1 MKVLIA
7 LALLAP
13 TSDAAGLRASRRSR
27 RLADQL
33 DLSRLEEAAGE
44 GRLGA
49 GISFKLDGSHK
60 MSLAGEKSRLATAVA
75 RRMDCGEATRLF
87 RDAGKHEAAQK
98 AAGLDLWYAVRCAA
112 ADGDETKEAKSQKT
126 LKRLRRFLDS
136 ESHDGV
142 AFIEPEL
149 EKTLTR
155 EDILP
160 GFLAEQDER
169 RLQQTYQYRLIKA
182 NHECNSDDAWLG
194 SFGTVKGCADECL
207 QTEGCR
213 FFIYGKIGTQGD
225 KAGWCYHEKT
235 SDATCSK
242 DWESDSYD
250 FYALELMPNPDPYY
264 AAQKPT
270 YDLIRLPRAW
280 EAANLDLLKDVVV
293 NVVDSGIDLSH
304 EDLKDAIWKN
314 PGETCGNGLDDDNN
328 GFVDDCYGYNFA
340 DNTGTDLIGEKASQV
355 ATFGFHGTFVAGQVA
370 ADTNNGKGIASV
382 AGGAKIMTSVIFG
395 KKSHPRKSH
404 CCHGEAIIY
413 GANNGAKI
421 SLNSWTYLKP
431 NEVEQS
437 VLDAIDYANT
447 KGGVVVAAAGNS
459 GSEDPFY
466 PAAYGPPLWPGK
478 AGAVA
483 VAAVDNSKVAGPYPK
498 STTEATNFG
507 SHIDIS
513 APGINMYGPGPKVGI
528 SSYWITSGTSM
539 AAPIVA
545 GVFALGYSVNPSL
558 SREHLLRCMKD
569 TAINLDAEN
578 AGKSAL
584 GHQVK
589 GGYAEKLGAGLIDA
603 RAFVECASQ
612 CFSDPG
618 VPVAGCEC
626 HDTCATCGFSD
637 SPTGDSD
644 CITCKNGDPVNKQN
658 GDATGTCDRSGPPSC
673 FVRHPTMP
681 DAAWKCESRCEGH
694 KAPWREKCA
703 WTSNDCA
710 GCFEC
715 EWSRHAFWLTPGLPI
730 HCKCHDTCAT
740 CGFNPEPTP
749 TGDSDCITCKNGG
762 PVTKVWDDGTGRCA
776 QSSQGGKK
784 NRRAT
789 PIVIIVICCAAV
801 VVVVAVL
808 FGWNRRAVALKQLHR
823 DSSLPMPEGDV
834 EVSAD

>member
-1 MKVLIA
+1 MNAIALA
-7 LALLAP
+7 LALLAAA
-13 TSDAAGLRASRRSR
+13 SDALPPPGGHR

-169 RLQQTYQYRLIKA
+169 RLQQRYQYRLIKA

-314 PGETCGNGLDDDNN
+314 PGETCGNGLDDD
-328 GFVDDCYGYNFA
+328 
-340 DNTGTDLIGEKASQV
+340 
-355 ATFGFHGTFVAGQVA
+355 
-370 ADTNNGKGIASV
+370 
-382 AGGAKIMTSVIFG
+382 
-395 KKSHPRKSH
+395 
-404 CCHGEAIIY
+404 
-413 GANNGAKI
+413 
-421 SLNSWTYLKP
+421 
-431 NEVEQS
+431 
-437 VLDAIDYANT
+437 
-447 KGGVVVAAAGNS
+447 
-459 GSEDPFY
+459 
-466 PAAYGPPLWPGK
+466 
-478 AGAVA
+478 
-483 VAAVDNSKVAGPYPK
+483 
-498 STTEATNFG
+498 
-507 SHIDIS
+507 
-513 APGINMYGPGPKVGI
+513 
-528 SSYWITSGTSM
+528 TSGTSM

-589 GGYAEKLGAGLIDA
+589 GGYAEKLSAGLIDA

>member
-1 MKVLIA
+1 MNAIALA
-7 LALLAP
+7 LALLAAA
-13 TSDAAGLRASRRSR
+13 SDALPPPGGHR

-75 RRMDCGEATRLF
+75 RRLDCGGATRLF
-87 RDAGKHEAAQK
+87 RDAGKHEAAHK

-169 RLQQTYQYRLIKA
+169 RLEQTHQYRLIKA
-182 NHECNSDDAWLG
+182 NHECKSGDAYLG
-194 SFGTVKGCADECL
+194 SIWPQHPQGCADKCA

-213 FFIYGKIGTQGD
+213 FFIYGIDAGPQGN
-225 KAGWCYHEKT
+225 KAGKCYHEKT
-235 SDATCSK
+235 SDAACSEG
-242 DWESDSYD
+242 WESDSYD
-250 FYALELMPNPDPYY
+250 FYALEVVDPFY
-264 AAQKPT
+264 ASQKPT

-280 EAANLDLLKDVVV
+280 EAASLDLLKDVVV
-293 NVVDSGIDLSH
+293 NVVDSGIDLTH
-304 EDLKDAIWKN
+304 EDLKGAIWKN
-314 PGETCGNGLDDDNN
+314 PGEICGNGVDDDNN
-328 GFVDDCYGYNFA
+328 GWVDDCHGYNFA
-340 DNTGTDLIGEKASQV
+340 DDTGTDLIGEKGKWPAE
-355 ATFGFHGTFVAGQVA
+355 GFHGTFCAGQIA
-370 ADTNNGKGIASV
+370 ADTNNGEGIASV

-395 KKSHPRKSH
+395 RNSQGGHAK
-404 CCHGEAIIY
+404 AIIY
-413 GANNGAKI
+413 GTENGAQI
-421 SLNSWTYLKP
+421 SSNSWAYLRSG
-431 NEVEQS
+431 EYEQS

-459 GSEDPFY
+459 GSEYPFY
-466 PAAYGPPLWPGK
+466 PAAYGPPRWPGK
-478 AGAVA
+478 VGAVA
-483 VAAVDNSKVAGPYPK
+483 VAAVDNFKVAGPYP
-498 STTEATNFG
+498 TTPGVAAQATNFG

-513 APGINMYGPGPKVGI
+513 APGIKMYGPGPKVG
-528 SSYWITSGTSM
+528 SFSTYVASGTSY

-558 SREHLLRCMKD
+558 SQAHLLKCMKD

-578 AGKSAL
+578 AGNSGL
-584 GHQVK
+584 GYPVQ

-644 CITCKNGDPVNKQN
+644 CITCKNGDPVNKQAE
-658 GDATGTCDRSGPPSC
+658 DATGTCDRSGPPSC
-673 FVRHPTMP
+673 FVRHMTEP
-681 DAAWKCESRCEGH
+681 DAAWKCESGCADH
-694 KAPWREKCA
+694 KASWREKCA
-703 WTSNDCA
+703 WTSNACA
-710 GCFEC
+710 GCFAC

-730 HCKCHDTCAT
+730 HCTCHDTCAT
-740 CGFNPEPTP
+740 CGFDPEPTP
-749 TGDSDCITCKNGG
+749 PGDSDCITCKNGG
-762 PVTKVWDDGTGRCA
+762 PVTKVWPDGTGRCA
-776 QSSQGGKK
+776 QSSKSGKN
-784 NRRAT
+784 NRGAT
-789 PIVIIVICCAAV
+789 PVVIIVICCAA